1 MQSTKLLVKFG
12 LCLMILSLALF
23 MVTGAQATDPK
34 QASNQL
40 SKGRAVSLKVLEE
53 RVKECMAKGECPKKI
68 LEFCGLKKIC
78 GFVIDEKNRDLILV
92 GKVDTTS
99 FPPLYLEDFVIAL
112 RNAWW
117 KYAPLRGNTYY
128 YSAPGCSI
136 DPNPKTIQ
144 RLQQVGRG
152 ILSGSGEMQNTL
164 RKWHTICGE
173 YQKVRVLGIP
183 FDSRFAKITVDAD
196 YYMKRLVNGSVSLGV
211 EGFESLTDM
220 TLNKAKEDVIQN
232 RPISIPLSCLNRF
245 WFFPGENRY
254 VEDKGVVLIK
264 RCQVKLLTEEEFL
277 TKRGQVAGTGQANP
291 FAQRFSENFTT
302 KYSEIAEKR
311 QIYAELEDLFRFVA
325 LAKVMKF
332 QAAPLEAGVNLD
344 YLLNRYPIRRI
355 YVNRTLPGLSHVKGF
370 EHRRDFP
377 GGYQIAQLSLPS
389 CGGVSIDIRISK
401 ANFVSDKTGRLH
413 ELRQAVLKARPSS
426 DALYWNFPAMSIEE
440 LGMRSNKHNTPCGK
454 NRRKSNSL

>member
-1 MQSTKLLVKFG
+1 MT
-12 LCLMILSLALF
+12 LSLTLF
-23 MVTGAQATDPK
+23 MVTGTRATDPK
-34 QASNQL
+34 QHL
-40 SKGRAVSLKVLEE
+40 SQPSKSHAISLKVLQE
-53 RVKECMAKGECPKKI
+53 RVKRCVAKRKCPENI
-68 LEFCGLKKIC
+68 LELCGLKKIC

-173 YQKVRVLGIP
+173 HQKVRVLGIP

-196 YYMKRLVNGSVSLGV
+196 YYMKRLVNGSVSLAID
-211 EGFESLTDM
+211 GFESLTDM
-220 TLNKAKEDVIQN
+220 TLNNAKEDVIQN

-245 WFFPGENRY
+245 WFFPGENLY

-264 RCQVKLLTEEEFL
+264 KCQVKLLTEEEFL
-277 TKRGQVAGTGQANP
+277 TKRGEVAGTGQANLL
-291 FAQRFSENFTT
+291 AQRFSENFTR
-302 KYSEIAEKR
+302 KYSQIAKKR
-311 QIYAELEDLFRFVA
+311 QIYAELEGLFRFVA

-332 QAAPLEAGVNLD
+332 QDAPLEAGVNLD
-344 YLLNRYPIRRI
+344 YLLDRYPIRRTH
-355 YVNRTLPGLSHVKGF
+355 VRRTLPGLSHVKGF

-389 CGGVSIDIRISK
+389 CGGVAIDVRISEK
-401 ANFVSDKTGRLH
+401 NFVRDKTGWLL

-426 DALYWNFPAMSIEE
+426 DVLYWNFPAMSIEE
-440 LGMRSNKHNTPCGK
+440 LGM
-454 NRRKSNSL
+454 

>member
-1 MQSTKLLVKFG
+1 MQSTRLLRIFRICFVV
-12 LCLMILSLALF
+12 LLLAFF
-23 MVTGAQATDPK
+23 MTPVTLATNHKPRSD
-34 QASNQL
+34 QSSN
-40 SKGRAVSLKVLEE
+40 GRAVSLKVLQEKAKE
-53 RVKECMAKGECPKKI
+53 ECMAKAECPKNI
-68 LEFCGLKKIC
+68 LELCGLKKIF

-99 FPPLYLEDFVIAL
+99 SPPLYLEDFLVAL

-136 DPNPKTIQ
+136 DPNPKTLQ
-144 RLQQVGRG
+144 RLQEVGDR
-152 ILSGSGEMQNTL
+152 ILSGAGEMENTL
-164 RKWHTICGE
+164 QKWDTICGE
-173 YQKVRVLGIP
+173 PQTVRVLGIP
-183 FDSRFAKITVDAD
+183 FDTHFAKITVDAD
-196 YYMKRLVNGSVSLGV
+196 YYMKRLVNGSVSLAID
-211 EGFESLTDM
+211 GFESLTDM

-232 RPISIPLSCLNRF
+232 RPISMPLSCLNRF

-264 RCQVKLLTEEEFL
+264 KCQVKLLTEEEFL

-311 QIYAELEDLFRFVA
+311 QIYAELEGLFRFVA

-332 QAAPLEAGVNLD
+332 QAAPLEADVNLG
-344 YLLNRYPIRRI
+344 YLLNRYPIRRT

-370 EHRRDFP
+370 EHRHDFP

-401 ANFVSDKTGRLH
+401 ANFIRDKTGRLH

-426 DALYWNFPAMSIEE
+426 DVLYWDVPAMWIER
-440 LGMRSNKHNTPCGK
+440 LGI
-454 NRRKSNSL
+454 